1 MSEQRI
7 RPVALG
13 VIVREA
19 HVLLMK
25 MPAWLLP
32 ARPYRAIG
40 GFVEFGERAAEAV
53 VREFREELAR
63 DVEVLSLL
71 AVREHIF
78 DFGVAS
84 GHEVTFYFEL
94 RFAPGHEPDLSP
106 LRLIEDH
113 PRPDRRE
120 HEAEWVPVATLRAG
134 SLGVYPAD
142 LLEVLGH
149 ALER

>member
-1 MSEQRI
+1 M
-7 RPVALG
+7 
-13 VIVREA
+13 
-19 HVLLMK
+19 M

-71 AVREHIF
+71 GVREHIF

-94 RFAPGHEPDLSP
+94 RFASGQEPPDLSP

-120 HEAEWVPVATLRAG
+120 HQAQWVPVAGVRDG
-134 SLGVYPAD
+134 SIGVYPAD
-142 LLEVLGH
+142 LLEVLAP
-149 ALER
+149 ALRC